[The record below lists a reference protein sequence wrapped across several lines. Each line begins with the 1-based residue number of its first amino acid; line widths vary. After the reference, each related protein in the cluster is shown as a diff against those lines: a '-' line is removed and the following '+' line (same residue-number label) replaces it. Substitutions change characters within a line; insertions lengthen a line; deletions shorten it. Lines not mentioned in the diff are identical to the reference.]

1 MKSLIIIPT
10 LNEKNNIQR
19 IASKIFSLKKN
30 FFHILFVD
38 DNSTD
43 GSQAEI
49 LKLAKKR
56 NVNYL
61 FRKKRGLGSAHR
73 DGILW
78 AMNNKF
84 NYCITIDADG
94 THDPKLIIKMLKI
107 MNNEFKIVHIVNTNR
122 FLNKTSLNDWSV
134 IRLLITKVRFILV
147 KLFLRTNLDSSGGF
161 RLYNL
166 NFINKKHFFLSK
178 NNDYFYLVESLF
190 YFEKLGYRIHEIPI
204 KLKFRDYGSSKM
216 KFYHVF
222 ESFIKLLQLSLK
234 NINQKDYNR

>member
-10 LNEKNNIQR
+10 LNEKKNIHR
-19 IASKIFSLKKN
+19 ITSKIFSLKN
-30 FFHILFVD
+30 FFLYILFVD
-38 DNSTD
+38 DNSND
-43 GSQAEI
+43 GSQDEI
-49 LKLAKKR
+49 LKLAKKK

-78 AMNNKF
+78 AINNKF
-84 NYCITIDADG
+84 DNCITIDADG

-107 MNNEFKIVHIVNTNR
+107 MNRKLKTLHIVNTNR
-122 FLNKTSLNDWSV
+122 FLNKTSLNDWPV
-134 IRLLITKVRFILV
+134 IRLFITKVRFILV

-166 NFINKKHFFLSK
+166 NLIDRKHFFLSK
-178 NNDYFYLVESLF
+178 NDDYFYLIESLF
-190 YFEKLGYRIHEIPI
+190 YFEKLGYSIHEIPI

-234 NINQKDYNR
+234 NFNQKNYNK

>member
-10 LNEKNNIQR
+10 LNEKKNIHR
-19 IASKIFSLKKN
+19 ITSKIFSLKKN
-30 FFHILFVD
+30 FLYILFVD
-38 DNSTD
+38 DNSND
-43 GSQAEI
+43 GSQDEI
-49 LKLAKKR
+49 LKLAKKK

-78 AMNNKF
+78 ALNNKF
-84 NYCITIDADG
+84 DNCITIDADG

-107 MNNEFKIVHIVNTNR
+107 MNRKLKILHIINTNR
-122 FLNKTSLNDWSV
+122 FLNKTSLNDWPV

-166 NFINKKHFFLSK
+166 NLIDKEHFFLSK
-178 NNDYFYLVESLF
+178 NNDYFYLIESLF
-190 YFEKLGYRIHEIPI
+190 YFEKLGYSIYEIPI

-234 NINQKDYNR
+234 NFNQKNYNK

>member
-122 FLNKTSLNDWSV
+122 FLNKTSLNDWPV

-234 NINQKDYNR
+234 NINQKNYNR